1 MVLVVILYLG
11 FLTTFSL
18 IGREHFV
25 RLTSD
30 LNPNMSTSVKAD
42 PR

>member
-1 MVLVVILYLG
+1 MVLVVILYMG

-25 RLTSD
+25 CISQDYHDTL
-30 LNPNMSTSVKAD
+30 LEHEC
-42 PR
+42 